1 MLAGSPESQHRSWGH
16 QTYLTGLT
24 TVEDDTPSFGPGA
37 PVSTHPLIVKNPTTG
52 RRSIFITPFI
62 TTKITGIPAE
72 ESDGHHRLSCKAL
85 CPPGLPMPTGWRA
98 TSSAAYRLALGN
110 RRPCLDA
117 AALHLEVGERLLRP
131 AGAP

>member
-37 PVSTHPLIVKNPTTG
+37 PVLTHPLIVKNPTTG

-72 ESDGHHRLSCKAL
+72 ESDAIIALSCKAL
-85 CPPGLPMPTGWRA
+85 CPPGLPMQPDGALVVPT
-98 TSSAAYRLALGN
+98 
-110 RRPCLDA
+110 DA
-117 AALHLEVGERLLRP
+117 EQFGRVSPRSRQSPPVPG
-131 AGAP
+131 GGCAPP